1 MDSLLSRFGDTPPTN
16 VVATCFHVDVAQ
28 WKHTLGK
35 SCKRSQR
42 REWQPFVSQWMQL
55 SMSNLFSFFLFFI
68 LLFTF
73 YGWMSLEICWNSW
86 KENSL
91 EKKLSCQWRNICWVK
106 ILIICNIFFFFLFSL
121 HSLFFTYI
129 IFSSNFIE
137 IV

>member
-42 REWQPFVSQWMQL
+42 RGWQPFVSQWMQL
-55 SMSNLFSFFLFFI
+55 SMSNLFSFFLSFFFSFYF
-68 LLFTF
+68 LFF
-73 YGWMSLEICWNSW
+73 MDECPLKFVGIENW
-86 KENSL
+86 KKNSL

-106 ILIICNIFFFFLFSL
+106 ILIICNIFFFSFLFTFI
-121 HSLFFTYI
+121 LFFPQI
-129 IFSSNFIE
+129 LSR
-137 IV
+137 